1 MALGSALAEH
11 VLELLAPLG
20 AVEAK
25 RFFGGIGIRQEG
37 VLFAMIMDETLY
49 FRVDAESRPRY
60 AAAGSQPFTYA
71 TRTGSRAIE
80 GFFTAPE
87 DLFDE
92 PEEMRDW
99 ARAAIATA
107 LRVKA
112 KKRPARKSRMRS
124 DR

>member
-1 MALGSALAEH
+1 MAFGSELAEH
-11 VLELLAPLG
+11 VMELLAPLG
-20 AVEAK
+20 SIDAK
-25 RFFGGIGIRQEG
+25 RFFGGVGIRQET

-60 AAAGSQPFTYA
+60 EAAGSQPFTYE
-71 TRTGSRAIE
+71 TKTGSRSIE

-92 PEEMRDW
+92 PADMRDW
-99 ARAAIATA
+99 ARGAIAAA

-112 KKRPARKSRMRS
+112 KKRPKKQKA
-124 DR
+124 